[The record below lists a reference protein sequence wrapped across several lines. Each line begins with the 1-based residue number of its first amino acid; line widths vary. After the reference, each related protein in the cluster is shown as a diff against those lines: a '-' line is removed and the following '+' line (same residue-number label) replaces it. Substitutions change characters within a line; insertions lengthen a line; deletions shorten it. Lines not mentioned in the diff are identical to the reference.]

1 MITGTCE
8 QARPCERPKGETNL
22 HKLLFANSR
31 ENSAKLKNSNTTCRP
46 GGIKL
51 SISA

>member
-1 MITGTCE
+1 MITATCE
-8 QARPCERPKGETNL
+8 QASPCERPKGETNL

-31 ENSAKLKNSNTTCRP
+31 ENSAKLKHSNTTCRP
-46 GGIKL
+46 GGMKL